1 VVPSI
6 RPGIVSRRGLNEL
19 FDAHDCPIVAVVA
32 PPGYG
37 KSTLLAQWAQGR
49 QPRVGW
55 LSVDAWDNDPAVL
68 LTYLATALTRIEA
81 VDPPLTGRMPPG
93 AGIADVSRLIA
104 AIESMSQP
112 VTLVLD
118 QVEELTSRPARDVVA
133 ELAVRIPAGSRLA
146 IGSRHA
152 LPIPLARLRGQRAV
166 VEIGVDELRMD
177 RADAAQLL
185 ASAGVVVP
193 DATADELNERTEGW
207 PVGLYLAALA
217 LGAGRRAVPPTATF
231 TGDDRFI
238 ADYLRSELLDGRSRS
253 DVAFLSRTSI
263 LERMSGPLCDA
274 VLQRSGSAA
283 TLDQLERHNLLVMPL
298 DRRRE
303 WYRYHHLLRE
313 LLEVELRANEPEL
326 VAGLHARA
334 AAWFEAHDQPDAA
347 IAHAQRSGDA
357 EHVARLVLRYAN
369 PVWASGRVDTVLGWM
384 AWFADNGL
392 IERFAAVA
400 VHGTLIHALTGD
412 AGSAERWAA
421 AAERATSHDPPPD
434 GNTMAGSLAYLRA
447 LLCRDGLDVMR
458 DDAVAA
464 LAGLAPTSPY
474 RPAMLHAQ
482 GAAFLLQGDADAAD
496 AWFVRAVNEANAAA
510 LSPFVPVAL
519 AERGLIAV
527 ARGDW
532 DDALALCDEALSLMD
547 GGRFDDYW
555 TSALVFAWGARMRC
569 RSGDLDGGRELA
581 ARAARLRPLLTYTL
595 PIVSAQA
602 LVELARAYIALGDQ
616 HGGRVVLRQLNDVLA
631 QRPRLGTIVTQAED
645 LRGRLDTMKST
656 SFGAS
661 ALTTAEL
668 RILPFLSTHLTM
680 NEIAERLYLSRNT
693 VKTQVISIYRK
704 LGVSSRGQ
712 AVDQIAGLGLVNGA

>member
-1 VVPSI
+1 
-6 RPGIVSRRGLNEL
+6 
-19 FDAHDCPIVAVVA
+19 
-32 PPGYG
+32 
-37 KSTLLAQWAQGR
+37 
-49 QPRVGW
+49 
-55 LSVDAWDNDPAVL
+55 
-68 LTYLATALTRIEA
+68 
-81 VDPPLTGRMPPG
+81 M
-93 AGIADVSRLIA
+93 
-104 AIESMSQP
+104 
-112 VTLVLD
+112 
-118 QVEELTSRPARDVVA
+118 A
-133 ELAVRIPAGSRLA
+133 ELAVRIPDGSRLA

-152 LPIPLARLRGQRAV
+152 LPIPLGRLRGERAV

-185 ASAGVVVP
+185 ERAGVVVA
-193 DATADELNERTEGW
+193 DATAGELNERTEGW

-238 ADYLRSELLDGRSRS
+238 ADYLRSELLADRSRS
-253 DVAFLSRTSI
+253 DVAFLTRTSI
-263 LERMSGPLCDA
+263 LERMTGPLCDA
-274 VLQRSGSAA
+274 VLERSGSAA
-283 TLDQLERHNLLVMPL
+283 TLDELERHNLLVMPL
-298 DRRRE
+298 DRRRQ

-313 LLEVELRANEPEL
+313 LLEVELHSIEPEV

-334 AAWFEAHDQPDAA
+334 AAWFEAHDEPDAA

-369 PVWASGRVDTVLGWM
+369 PVWASGRVDTVLQWM

-392 IERFAAVA
+392 IERFGAVA
-400 VHGTLIHALTGD
+400 VHGALIHALTGD
-412 AGSAERWAA
+412 AGSADRWAA
-421 AAERATSHDPPPD
+421 AAERATSHGTSPD

-458 DDAVAA
+458 HDAVEA
-464 LAGLAPTSPY
+464 LAGLAPASPY

-482 GAAFLLQGDADAAD
+482 GAALLLQGDADAAD

-519 AERGLIAV
+519 AERGLVAV
-527 ARGDW
+527 ARDEW
-532 DDALALCDEALSLMD
+532 DDALALCDQALTLMD

-555 TSALVFAWGARMRC
+555 TSALVFAWSARIRC
-569 RSGDLDGGRELA
+569 RSGDRDGGRELA

-602 LVELARAYIALGDQ
+602 LVELTRAYIALGDQ
-616 HGGRVVLRQLNDVLA
+616 HGGRAVLRQLHDVLA
-631 QRPRLGTIVTQAED
+631 QRPRLGTIVTQAAE
-645 LRGRLDTMKST
+645 LRGLLDTMRST

-693 VKTQVISIYRK
+693 VKTQVISVYRK
-704 LGVSSRGQ
+704 LGVSSRSQ